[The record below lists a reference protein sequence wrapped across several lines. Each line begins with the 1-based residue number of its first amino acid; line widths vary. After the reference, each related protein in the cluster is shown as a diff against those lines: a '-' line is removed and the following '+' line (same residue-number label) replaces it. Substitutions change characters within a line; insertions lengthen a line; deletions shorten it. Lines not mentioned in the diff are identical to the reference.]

1 MQNMNDFDKTILLV
15 LSGGRWMPTSFIA
28 ASMPPDGLSFASM
41 RKKVLGHL
49 AKLERL
55 GIVVSY
61 RDGNGF
67 VWRRIE

>member
-1 MQNMNDFDKTILLV
+1 MNDFDMTILFV
-15 LSGGRWMPTSFIA
+15 LQKGWMPTSHIA

-41 RKKVLGHL
+41 RKKVLSHL

-55 GIVVSY
+55 GIVESY

-67 VWRRIE
+67 VWRRKE